1 MDEGEVTDSN
11 VATQEKI
18 ELECT
23 ARRSGRK
30 RKGTLGGNTKD
41 CSQEGK
47 EVQRNFSSVL
57 KLTHTRVFN
66 PE

>member
-11 VATQEKI
+11 VATQEKM
-18 ELECT
+18 ELECA

-30 RKGTLGGNTKD
+30 RERTLGGKTKD
-41 CSQEGK
+41 CSQERK

-57 KLTHTRVFN
+57 KLSHTWVFN